1 MTMAKKN
8 PIVLIKKRITSYLD
22 RRPHR
27 SFRPTRRRDYNR
39 SLNLPGYWAFTA
51 HVNKTLWSNRK
62 IFILL
67 AVTYAILTVLLVGI
81 ASQDMYATLTDTLRT
96 TGTNVFTGDWG
107 EMGRASLL
115 FAATVTGSITQT
127 LTETQQI
134 YSGLLGLLAW
144 LTSVWLL
151 RNILAGHKVKLRDGL
166 YSAGS
171 PLLSTFLVTLLL
183 LVQMLPFAL
192 ALIGYSAAT
201 ATGLLAAGGI
211 ESMLF
216 WIAAALLTVTSLYLM
231 TSTVFALIIVTI
243 PGMYPLTAI
252 KTAGD
257 LVIGRRLRILKRLI
271 WASLYV
277 SVIWILIMIPIILI
291 DLWIKGL
298 WSTISWVPTI
308 PIVMLALSSSTIVW
322 VSSYVYLLYRKVID
336 DDANPA

>member
-1 MTMAKKN
+1 M
-8 PIVLIKKRITSYLD
+8 
-22 RRPHR
+22 
-27 SFRPTRRRDYNR
+27 
-39 SLNLPGYWAFTA
+39 
-51 HVNKTLWSNRK
+51 
-62 IFILL
+62 
-67 AVTYAILTVLLVGI
+67 
-81 ASQDMYATLTDTLRT
+81 
-96 TGTNVFTGDWG
+96 
-107 EMGRASLL
+107 
-115 FAATVTGSITQT
+115 
-127 LTETQQI
+127 
-134 YSGLLGLLAW
+134 
-144 LTSVWLL
+144 TSVWLL

>member
-1 MTMAKKN
+1 MTMPKNN
-8 PIVLIKKRITSYLD
+8 PIASIKKRMTSYLN

-39 SLNLPGYWAFTA
+39 SLTLPGYWSFTA
-51 HVNKTLWSNRK
+51 HVNKTLWTHRK
-62 IFILL
+62 TFILL
-67 AVTYAILTVLLVGI
+67 VVTYAILTVLLVGI
-81 ASQDMYATLTDTLRT
+81 ASQDTYSTLTDTLRT

-107 EMGRASLL
+107 EVGRASLL
-115 FAATVTGSITQT
+115 FAATVTGSISQT
-127 LTETQQI
+127 LSETQQI
-134 YSGLLGLLAW
+134 YAVLLGLLAW

-166 YSAGS
+166 YNSGA
-171 PLLSTFLVTLLL
+171 PILSTFLVALLL

-216 WIAAALLTVTSLYLM
+216 WIAAALLTVMSIYLM
-231 TSTVFALIIVTI
+231 TSTAFALVIVTL
-243 PGMYPLTAI
+243 PGMYPYQAI

-257 LVIGRRLRILKRLI
+257 LVVGRRLRILKRLI
-271 WASLYV
+271 WMSLCISV
-277 SVIWILIMIPIILI
+277 SWTLIMIPIILI
-291 DLWIKGL
+291 DLWIKGM
-298 WSTISWVPTI
+298 WATISWLPIVPV
-308 PIVMLALSSSTIVW
+308 VMLALSSLTIVW
-322 VSSYVYLLYRKVID
+322 VSSYVYLLYRKVVA

>member
-1 MTMAKKN
+1 
-8 PIVLIKKRITSYLD
+8 
-22 RRPHR
+22 
-27 SFRPTRRRDYNR
+27 
-39 SLNLPGYWAFTA
+39 
-51 HVNKTLWSNRK
+51 
-62 IFILL
+62 LL